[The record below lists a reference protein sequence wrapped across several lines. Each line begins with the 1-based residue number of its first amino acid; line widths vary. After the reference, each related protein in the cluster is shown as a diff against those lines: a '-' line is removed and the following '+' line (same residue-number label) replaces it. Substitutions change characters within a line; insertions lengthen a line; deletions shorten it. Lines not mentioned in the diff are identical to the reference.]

1 MVSNLKSYVIEGACE
16 YGNIFD
22 QGYGLATAALS
33 SALFND
39 GLTCGA
45 CFEIQCINDPQW
57 CIQNAGTIKITATNS
72 CPANYSK
79 TQDLWCNPPQ
89 KHFPHK
95 NILTCPCPCS
105 QYCLHHMKLEL
116 FPLNIVQSHVLSKEG
131 LGFK

>member
-57 CIQNAGTIKITATNS
+57 CIQNAGTIKITATNF
-72 CPANYSK
+72 CPSNYSK
-79 TQDLWCNPPQ
+79 PNDDWCNPPQ
-89 KHFPHK
+89 KHFDLSLPMF
-95 NILTCPCPCS
+95 T
-105 QYCLHHMKLEL
+105 
-116 FPLNIVQSHVLSKEG
+116 VLLAPYEAGIIPVKYRPVSCIK
-131 LGFK
+131 